1 MQLRSSS
8 MEVAPD
14 RERRAESVSEVT
26 NVASEEGKNPVSET
40 PFVVLVVDD
49 NEVNRELYS
58 RYLELEGHRVLAASD
73 GTEALELVD
82 KESVDLVL
90 LDVMM
95 PGLDGFEVLETLRRD
110 HSADTLPVIMA
121 TAKDQSEDVVRAFD
135 LGANDYVTKPLD
147 LRVVAVRVQA
157 QLRSKIAARTRPEL
171 ITSVST
177 IEPGT
182 VLEDKYRL
190 DSLIGQGNFGAV
202 YRATHL
208 TLNREIAVKLLDAN
222 LQSGD
227 ESLARFQREGI
238 STCRIEHPN
247 AVSIMDFSVTSA
259 GIPFLVM
266 ELLRGE
272 SLEDELNLRGRLTPE
287 RSAKILIPVCGV
299 LSQAHSLGIV
309 HRDVKPQNI
318 FLHQGRRGEVV
329 KVLDFGIAKLVG
341 DRAPEEELTLDEGVI
356 GTPIYMAPERFL
368 KVPYD
373 GRADVYS
380 LGVMLYEMLVG
391 KPPFYLIGT
400 SPLKMIYA
408 HMNEEPRPPRELN
421 PELSEEV
428 EAVVLRALDKDMERR
443 PSAAELASD
452 FAGALGLEMPAPL
465 EMESALVEPAE
476 EDAAD
481 PTTITDR
488 AV

>member
-1 MQLRSSS
+1 M
-8 MEVAPD
+8 
-14 RERRAESVSEVT
+14 SE
-26 NVASEEGKNPVSET
+26 N
-40 PFVVLVVDD
+40 PFVVVVVDD

-58 RYLELEGHRVLAASD
+58 RYLELEGHRVLPAGD
-73 GTEALELVD
+73 GAEALKLV
-82 KESVDLVL
+82 EQEPVDLVL

-95 PGLDGFEVLETLRRD
+95 PGIDGFGVLEKLRQE
-110 HSADTLPVIMA
+110 HSPETLPVIMA
-121 TAKDQSEDVVRAFD
+121 TAKDQSEDVVKAFD

-157 QLRSKIAARTRPEL
+157 QLRAKITARVHKPEP
-171 ITSVST
+171 IASVSR

-182 VLEDKYRL
+182 VLEGKYRL

-208 TLNREIAVKLLDAN
+208 TLDREIAVKLLDAN
-222 LQSGD
+222 LQPGD
-227 ESLARFQREGI
+227 ESVARFQREGV

-247 AVSIMDFSVTSA
+247 AVSIMDFSVTPA

-266 ELLRGE
+266 ELLRGAP
-272 SLEDELNLRGRLTPE
+272 LEDELNRRGRLTPE
-287 RSAKILIPVCGV
+287 RCAEILIPVCGV
-299 LSQAHSLGIV
+299 LSEAHALGII

-318 FLHQGRRGEVV
+318 FLHQSRHGEVV

-341 DRAPEEELTLDEGVI
+341 GRAADEELTMEDGVI
-356 GTPIYMAPERFL
+356 GTPIYMAPERFV

-391 KPPFYLIGT
+391 KPPFYLTGT
-400 SPLKMIYA
+400 SPLKVIYA
-408 HMNEEPRPPRELN
+408 HMNEEPRPPSELN

-428 EAVVLRALDKDMERR
+428 EAVVLRALDKDMEQR
-443 PSAAELASD
+443 PTAAEMASELA
-452 FAGALGLEMPAPL
+452 AALGLEQPEPL
-465 EMESALVEPAE
+465 AIDDS
-476 EDAAD
+476 AAD
-481 PTTITDR
+481 SRIEEATEPVDLTDR
-488 AV
+488 AVSTER